1 MTTFYSVQIL
11 KNGTVLDC
19 YEITSKDEVLTIK
32 NEPFVD
38 SIPLEI
44 QVIVEAKDKSEAM
57 KKANE
62 KRLDIIRK
70 HKLPN

>member
-11 KNGTVLDC
+11 KDGTVLDC
-19 YEITSKDEVLTIK
+19 YEITSKDEGLTFK
-32 NEPFVD
+32 TEPFVD

-44 QVIVEAKDKSEAM
+44 QVIVEAKDKSEAI

-70 HKLPN
+70 QKWSN